1 MQNPYHYGEK
11 LLKTAWILSDA
22 DAAWDWP
29 GCEGGGAVVEVYAPG
44 DEAELLLNGRSL
56 GRRPLERCRAL
67 FDTVYEPGTLEA
79 VAYRGGAELG
89 RYTLRTPGPER
100 QLRLE
105 KEEEGGELIFLK
117 AAITDAAGEP
127 VISADELLVAEAEGA
142 QLLGFGS
149 GDPKPLLN
157 YNEGRCKT
165 WKGRAQ
171 LILRKNGTGP
181 IRVRLSS
188 DSGLRAVWEQA

>member
-1 MQNPYHYGEK
+1 M
-11 LLKTAWILSDA
+11 
-22 DAAWDWP
+22 
-29 GCEGGGAVVEVYAPG
+29 VEVYAPG

-56 GRRPLERCRAL
+56 GRLPLDGCRAL

-79 VAYRGGAELG
+79 VAYRDGLELG
-89 RYTLRTPGPER
+89 RFALRTPGPER
-100 QLRLE
+100 VLCLE
-105 KEEEGGELIFLK
+105 KDYEGEELVFLTASIIDGEGK
-117 AAITDAAGEP
+117 V
-127 VISADELLVAEAEGA
+127 VISADELLTAEAEGA

-171 LILRKNGTGP
+171 LILKKAGPGP
-181 IRVRLSS
+181 IRLTLCSESGKTAELSIEI
-188 DSGLRAVWEQA
+188 EQQATPAC